1 MRVGSF
7 FTTMGADGTMV
18 CPFELKKSMKACR
31 ISALVIIIA
40 TLSRLIFEVYR
51 AIFVNPVNGAKGN
64 LFRPH
69 LQPDTG
75 LRLAFMKKIK
85 YYYNTNTLRYEKLE
99 TPLRVKLLRVFGF
112 VAAALV
118 TAALISYAAF
128 QFIGSPREKILA
140 QQNKALNDN
149 YKELE
154 EDLKSIQQQ
163 MKELE
168 KRDNDVYRAIF
179 EANPVPDS
187 ARAKELEV
195 KQEIAKVERI
205 QDHQLAASIT
215 NTLNNLKSRIT
226 AQKKSYEQVEDLV
239 KNKEQLLS
247 HTPAIQPVSNK
258 DLSRIASG
266 FGSRIDPV
274 YKTVKFHYGLDFA
287 APQGTPIYATADG
300 TVTTAGSTGNGYGNH
315 VIINH
320 GYGYETLYGH
330 MVRVKARNGQV
341 IKRGEVIGWVGSTGK
356 STGPHCHYEVHK
368 YGDKIDPI
376 YFFYNDLTPAQFDL
390 LLKKAA
396 ASNQSLD

>member
-1 MRVGSF
+1 
-7 FTTMGADGTMV
+7 
-18 CPFELKKSMKACR
+18 
-31 ISALVIIIA
+31 
-40 TLSRLIFEVYR
+40 
-51 AIFVNPVNGAKGN
+51 
-64 LFRPH
+64 
-69 LQPDTG
+69 
-75 LRLAFMKKIK
+75 MKKIK

-118 TAALISYAAF
+118 TAALISYVAF
-128 QFIGSPREKILA
+128 QFIGSPNEKRLGE
-140 QQNKALNDN
+140 QNKALRDN
-149 YKELE
+149 YNEME
-154 EDLKSIQQQ
+154 NELKSVQQQ

-179 EANPVPDS
+179 EANPIPDS
-187 ARAKELEV
+187 ARAKELADKLE
-195 KQEIAKVERI
+195 AATVEKI
-205 QDHQLAASIT
+205 MDNQLVASIIQ
-215 NTLNNLKSRIT
+215 TLNNLKSRIQ
-226 AQKKSYEQVEDLV
+226 AQKKSYDQVDELV

-315 VIINH
+315 VVINH
-320 GYGYETLYGH
+320 GYGYETLFGH
-330 MVRVKARNGQV
+330 MVRVKVNSGQTV
-341 IKRGEVIGWVGSTGK
+341 KRGEVIGWVGSTGK

-376 YFFYNDLTPAQFDL
+376 YFFYNDLSPAQFDQ